1 MGRITADFFLDPL
14 LSTSVRFWGC
24 LCQRNLKQTEAH
36 GVQVLLVW
44 FQKAS
49 RELFLRGSLEVPVL
63 SIGEIL
69 RSVGWDQVD
78 LLKMDC
84 EGLPRDM
91 SMAVA
96 PVGTVIFGCQRGM

>member
-1 MGRITADFFLDPL
+1 M
-14 LSTSVRFWGC
+14 
-24 LCQRNLKQTEAH
+24 
-36 GVQVLLVW
+36 
-44 FQKAS
+44 
-49 RELFLRGSLEVPVL
+49 L

-91 SMAVA
+91 AMAMP